1 MHEETQQN
9 PTAPAQASYDARSE
23 NRFEYDIERDGLTY
37 SVAHVFGPL
46 TDERQLQWLN
56 DLNIRGAGDEEISKT
71 ETSREATV
79 KLWDDL
85 IVRLEGVEFDEGLN
99 WKDYIPASEKI
110 AAINDLF
117 AVAINTDTKKAAG
130 KLRLD
135 PKADSNVVIRTE
147 AYRNGEILI
156 QTHTLRQ
163 PTFEDEKNYSR
174 IQARRIKM
182 EQTRGLRRK
191 PKVEYVPQDARIGEI
206 YDSLVVSAEG
216 FADEI
221 PLRFKTT
228 VVHYLLGKQLE
239 VKSLGK

>member
-1 MHEETQQN
+1 MQEETQQN

-46 TDERQLQWLN
+46 SDDRYLQWLGE
-56 DLNIRGAGDEEISKT
+56 LNIRGEDEEIS
-71 ETSREATV
+71 ETAREASV
-79 KLWDDL
+79 KLWDEL

-99 WKDYIPASEKI
+99 WKEYIPASEKI

-117 AVAINTDTKKAAG
+117 AVAINTAQKKAAG

-135 PKADSNVVIRTE
+135 PNADSNVVIRTE

-174 IQARRIKM
+174 IQARRIRT

-191 PKVEYVPQDARIGEI
+191 PKVEYVPQDARIGEL
-206 YDSLVVSAEG
+206 YDSLVISTEG
-216 FADEI
+216 FAGEI

-228 VVHYLLGKQLE
+228 VVHYLLGKELE

>member
-1 MHEETQQN
+1 MQEETQQN

-46 TDERQLQWLN
+46 TDDRYLQWLG
-56 DLNIRGAGDEEISKT
+56 DLNIRGEDEEIS
-71 ETSREATV
+71 ETAREASV
-79 KLWDDL
+79 KLWDEL

-99 WKDYIPASEKI
+99 WKDYIPAGEKI

-117 AVAINTDTKKAAG
+117 AVAINTTQKKAAG

-163 PTFEDEKNYSR
+163 PSFEDEKNYSR
-174 IQARRIKM
+174 IQARRIRT

-191 PKVEYVPQDARIGEI
+191 PKVEYVPQDARIGEL
-206 YDSLVVSAEG
+206 YDSLVISSEG
-216 FADEI
+216 FTGGI

-228 VVHYLLGKQLE
+228 VVHYLLGKELE